1 MALVGVTACNEQL
14 GLHPFNIVGEKYL
27 LGVVEGAGAW
37 PLVIPALGADTPI
50 AQLLE
55 RLDGILFTGSP
66 SNVEP
71 HHYQGPASEP
81 GTHHDPSGMT
91 LPCL

>member
-37 PLVIPALGADTPI
+37 PW
-50 AQLLE
+50 
-55 RLDGILFTGSP
+55 
-66 SNVEP
+66 
-71 HHYQGPASEP
+71 
-81 GTHHDPSGMT
+81 
-91 LPCL
+91 